1 MAVIMLS
8 PAGAGPCC
16 ACAVPVVNAF
26 ANAIIPQMS
35 KCDKTVLLFNLI
47 KFLQICLLATTRYF
61 SNAKMRFQSSFM
73 LTTVHPLLF
82 A

>member
-1 MAVIMLS
+1 
-8 PAGAGPCC
+8 
-16 ACAVPVVNAF
+16 
-26 ANAIIPQMS
+26 MS